1 MYHGL
6 CRYVPEERGNSLR
19 EVSCC
24 KKEYVKMENSI
35 SINVSPLQALIAL
48 AFQIWIV
55 VFPIILIRKL
65 NYLTSLI
72 ASQKYYED
80 EAEDSGSV

>member
-1 MYHGL
+1 MHHGL
-6 CRYVPEERGNSLR
+6 CRYVLEERRNSLIP
-19 EVSCC
+19 VSRY

-35 SINVSPLQALIAL
+35 SISVSPLQALLAL

-65 NYLTSLI
+65 NYLTAII
-72 ASQKYYED
+72 ASQKCYED
-80 EAEDSGSV
+80 ETEDSGPR

>member
-1 MYHGL
+1 
-6 CRYVPEERGNSLR
+6 
-19 EVSCC
+19 
-24 KKEYVKMENSI
+24 MENSI
-35 SINVSPLQALIAL
+35 SISVSPLQALLAL

-65 NYLTSLI
+65 NYLTALI
-72 ASQKYYED
+72 SSQRYDEG